1 MTQDGLKTCFAATF
15 GGSVLFGGLVAFC
28 ILVAQFNADVSP
40 SIPWFPLP
48 VLGAV
53 FGVAWWCERR
63 WEIGLNEPLRA
74 PLALVV
80 AFAVTSMIAARSVS
94 VLESA
99 YHGVTKQFP
108 AGPDDTGAVFLLIYW
123 LTISVA
129 LSTSSEL
136 CFRGI
141 MQAQLRRYLP
151 LWLAIALVVL
161 FNTFSHPWD
170 SLWVR
175 FFGVMA
181 ILFAW
186 SWLRYISG
194 SLKATILTHIAIV
207 MGLDL
212 VYWFV
217 GPVDYGQVE
226 PSFLVVIALIGC
238 AALLASVYLS
248 RLITSRA
255 MPPTDQIPSSNSVNL

>member
-1 MTQDGLKTCFAATF
+1 MISDGLKTCFAATF

-53 FGVAWWCERR
+53 FGVAWWCDRR
-63 WEIGLNEPLRA
+63 WDIGLNAPLRA
-74 PLALVV
+74 PLGLVV
-80 AFAVTSMIAARSVS
+80 AFAVLSMIAARAVS
-94 VLESA
+94 VLESS

-108 AGPDDTGAVFLLIYW
+108 AGPEETGAVFLLIYW

-151 LWLAIALVVL
+151 LWPAIAIVVL

-194 SLKATILTHIAIV
+194 SLKATILAHIGII

-212 VYWFV
+212 MYWFI
-217 GPVDYGQVE
+217 GPVDYAQV
-226 PSFLVVIALIGC
+226 SRSTLLTIAAVGC
-238 AALLASVYLS
+238 AALVASVYLS
-248 RLITSRA
+248 RRITNSATRPA
-255 MPPTDQIPSSNSVNL
+255 DQILSSNSVNL